1 MKTNTV
7 VTVLI
12 AVVITMSLC
21 YSLTQNLREEVRAL
35 RAEHEA
41 IEQNY
46 CPTCGTYLGEVE
58 DGNDNR

>member
-12 AVVITMSLC
+12 AVVITISLC
-21 YSLTQNLREEVRAL
+21 YSLPQNLRKEVIAL

-46 CPTCGTYLGEVE
+46 CPTCGTYLGEVD
-58 DGNDNR
+58 DGND